1 MINKLLFIFLM
12 IFSFSCS
19 QKTKDFNLEND
30 KKMEN
35 KTFYFIDYDY
45 NKKCGFE
52 IYINDILV
60 KRYLKPVNID
70 NAITP
75 LNSYIINSGRQNI
88 KVVLYPLKNNDEI
101 ELDADFNLKIFYIDN
116 YNNEVLTSPNQGKI
130 IFDLSKIAIDKKD
143 PKSWIY
149 NGYFDISNI
158 PYNVIG
164 WSKSKNLKDIPG
176 IDGQVREKF
185 SLLQKALNNK
195 DAGQFIK
202 LLSKSID
209 ESKKFYYLTDKQQEN
224 SVKGIEELLSQ
235 PNIRCAA
242 LDNTI
247 IKFYANGRLATLE
260 TVDGEPAL
268 RVIEERDGYKSE
280 DSFPIMLFMPEN
292 SNELE
297 VIR

>member
-1 MINKLLFIFLM
+1 M

>member
-1 MINKLLFIFLM
+1 M

-88 KVVLYPLKNNDEI
+88 KAVLYPLKNNDEI